1 MLEAKLFNLLTGG
14 ARSAKAKGTTRGA
27 QGWMWFYGLFLV
39 LVSLLIRV
47 FIVYYAYNL
56 IMPKLI
62 TTLSE
67 NPEKVMAN
75 YRPLT
80 YWEALVLI
88 ILVSCLIR

>member
-14 ARSAKAKGTTRGA
+14 SRSGKKKGTNS
-27 QGWMWFYGLFLV
+27 GWMWFYGLFLV

-62 TTLSE
+62 ITLSE

-88 ILVSCLIR
+88 ILVSSLVR

>member
-14 ARSAKAKGTTRGA
+14 AKKGTSTNG
-27 QGWMWFYGLFLV
+27 GWVWFYGLFLV

-56 IMPKLI
+56 IMPKLV

-88 ILVSCLIR
+88 ILVSSLVR

>member
-14 ARSAKAKGTTRGA
+14 AKGNG
-27 QGWMWFYGLFLV
+27 GWMWFYGLFLV
-39 LVSLLIRV
+39 LVSLLIRI
-47 FIVYYAYNL
+47 FIVYYAYKL
-56 IMPKLI
+56 IVPKLI

-80 YWEALVLI
+80 YWEAFVLI

>member
-14 ARSAKAKGTTRGA
+14 AKKGTVAKGTNG
-27 QGWMWFYGLFLV
+27 GWMWFYGLFLV

-88 ILVSCLIR
+88 ILVSSLVR